1 MKEILVLI
9 LLLNHS
15 LPIKEVRVE
24 LITYIVTD
32 TGWQEEK
39 IGTCTTDEEGRCEIA
54 AKAKAWQD
62 GLVRGYLVVGEYG
75 KRPVIWPGS
84 ELQMT
89 IHIEQEPAQDHRYDH
104 LPLNET
110 LTPRIMK
117 PEQPAW
123 GMLLLALLMIGI
135 TFMMYRKARMQ

>member
-15 LPIKEVRVE
+15 LPMKEVRVE
-24 LITYIVTD
+24 LITYIATGA
-32 TGWQEEK
+32 GWQEEQ

-54 AKAKAWQD
+54 AKVEIWPD
-62 GLVRGYLVVGEYG
+62 GLVRGYLNVGEYG
-75 KRPVIWPGS
+75 KRPVIWPGG

-89 IHIEQEPAQDHRYDH
+89 IHSEQEPAQEHRYDH

-110 LTPRIMK
+110 LAPQIMK
-117 PEQPAW
+117 PMQPAW
-123 GMLLLALLMIGI
+123 GMLFLALLMIGI
-135 TFMMYRKARMQ
+135 TIMMYRKARMQ

>member
-15 LPIKEVRVE
+15 LPMKEVRVE
-24 LITYIVTD
+24 LIIYIVTD
-32 TGWQEEK
+32 TGWQEQE
-39 IGTCTTDEEGRCEIA
+39 IGTCITDEEGRCEIA
-54 AKAKAWQD
+54 AKAKIWPD

-75 KRPVIWPGS
+75 KRPVIWPGG

-89 IHIEQEPAQDHRYDH
+89 IHLEQGLAQDHRYDH

-110 LTPRIMK
+110 LAPEIMK
-117 PEQPAW
+117 PVRPAW

-135 TFMMYRKARMQ
+135 TIMMYRKARMQ